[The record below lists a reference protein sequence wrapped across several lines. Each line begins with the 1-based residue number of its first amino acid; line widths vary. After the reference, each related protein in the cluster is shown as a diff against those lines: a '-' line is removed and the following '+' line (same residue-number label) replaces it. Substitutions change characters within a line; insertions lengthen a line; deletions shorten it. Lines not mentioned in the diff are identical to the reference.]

1 MERMIRHERIH
12 IPDRKSLSVEKHIFD
27 TNHPTHWHSF
37 FEIEIILSGQGK
49 YVINDIEYDIAG
61 PNVFLLTPTDFHYVT
76 VTGMTELINISF
88 HENMLSDRDLTA
100 LIFSTVRKAYVLDE
114 KEYERIISTAQLL
127 EYECSINGDCQ
138 RSLLQYVV
146 KNLLRKNE
154 TLDMADLGT
163 AKVSGIKKA
172 IIFTEL
178 HFREQITQAQV
189 AQEAGYTPAY
199 FSKLFKK
206 VTGESYTQT
215 LTRYRLS
222 YARTLLAN
230 GMSVAESCFNSGFGS
245 LTNFLESFKK
255 SYGISPSE
263 YKHKYNIPQCFSR
276 QKENA
281 LP

>member
-1 MERMIRHERIH
+1 MERMMKNERIH
-12 IPDRKSLSVEKHIFD
+12 IPDKKSLSVETHVFN

-37 FEIEIILSGQGK
+37 FEIEIILSGHGK
-49 YVINDIEYDIAG
+49 YVINDIAYDIAG
-61 PNVFLLTPTDFHYVT
+61 PNVFLLTPTDFHNVT
-76 VTGMTELINISF
+76 VTGTTELINISF

-100 LIFSTVRKAYVLDE
+100 LIFSTIRKAYTLDAE
-114 KEYERIISTAQLL
+114 EYDRIVSAARLL
-127 EYECSINGDCQ
+127 EHECNISGDCQ

-146 KNLLRKNE
+146 KSLLRKNE
-154 TLDMADLGT
+154 TLDT
-163 AKVSGIKKA
+163 VNIRHAKVSGIKKA

-178 HFREQITQAQV
+178 HFREQITQAQ
-189 AQEAGYTPAY
+189 AAKEAGYTPAY

-215 LTRYRLS
+215 LNRYRLS

-245 LTNFLESFKK
+245 LTNFLETFKK

-263 YKHKYNIPQCFSR
+263 YKNKYN
-276 QKENA
+276 K
-281 LP
+281 